1 MITLGELADRLGL
14 AFSGDAGRE
23 LRGIAPLGSAGDD
36 QVAFISNKKY
46 LSQLGETRAGAVILK
61 PEWQDDCPVDCL
73 LSEHPYVSFARTT
86 QVFDDRPVPDGGRQ
100 LRGHD

>member
-14 AFSGDAGRE
+14 AFSGDADRA

-46 LSQLGETRAGAVILK
+46 LSQLGETRAG
-61 PEWQDDCPVDCL
+61 Q
-73 LSEHPYVSFARTT
+73 
-86 QVFDDRPVPDGGRQ
+86 
-100 LRGHD
+100 